1 MKDLKENLCGRRRT
15 KRGEKHKIQEGRGA
29 RENAL
34 LMKCNSEAVGR
45 SGRERLELLN
55 LCVLE
60 TLDSINFKDHWSRK
74 YLRFENSRP

>member
-45 SGRERLELLN
+45 SGRASEP
-55 LCVLE
+55 LC
-60 TLDSINFKDHWSRK
+60 
-74 YLRFENSRP
+74 